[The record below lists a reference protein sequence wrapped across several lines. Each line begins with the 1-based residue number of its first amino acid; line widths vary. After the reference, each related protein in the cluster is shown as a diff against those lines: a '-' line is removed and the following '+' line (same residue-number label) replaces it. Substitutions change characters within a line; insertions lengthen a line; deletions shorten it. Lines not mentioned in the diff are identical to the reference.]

1 MNREKFIIEKGN
13 ALFYGIMFLFV
24 CITITICFCLRNRD
38 IEQVRLFLL
47 CLNIFSLSIMIPYR
61 IYLVFDKEYM
71 NSVYADV
78 RKAYL
83 FELPFFPCNTAEI
96 LFSVAIFFNL
106 KTLIAYCFFLGL
118 LGPVAAFM
126 VPAAGFEKESL
137 LKVRMLG
144 FYSTHYLTLMNIP
157 IMLFTGYYV
166 PSYSDVPKAVL
177 IYAFIAMIMY
187 FVNIYIDRMD
197 LGYNANYFFVMD
209 PNYHPIMKK
218 VYNVIPYRY
227 LFMVPFMIFV
237 GIIFIALTFII
248 HIIF

>member
-47 CLNIFSLSIMIPYR
+47 CLNIFSLSIMVPYR

-96 LFSVAIFFNL
+96 LFSAAIFFNIKTFIELLITNISNSDKLSTKETAKEPNKIPPINLLHL
-106 KTLIAYCFFLGL
+106 KIL
-118 LGPVAAFM
+118 
-126 VPAAGFEKESL
+126 
-137 LKVRMLG
+137 
-144 FYSTHYLTLMNIP
+144 
-157 IMLFTGYYV
+157 
-166 PSYSDVPKAVL
+166 
-177 IYAFIAMIMY
+177 
-187 FVNIYIDRMD
+187 
-197 LGYNANYFFVMD
+197 
-209 PNYHPIMKK
+209 
-218 VYNVIPYRY
+218 
-227 LFMVPFMIFV
+227 
-237 GIIFIALTFII
+237 IIFEISIKMIRKII
-248 HIIF
+248 R